1 MSAEALAFFL
11 LDERMSDGVLLPT
24 RYLTATEDSLTAAP
38 WCLSFFLSHAIDCPV
53 FKMAFGSLRISIA
66 DPFLLFSR
74 LLPLPP
80 CAFRFEQLVTG
91 TSNVIPG
98 PGQIVVRGP

>member
-1 MSAEALAFFL
+1 
-11 LDERMSDGVLLPT
+11 
-24 RYLTATEDSLTAAP
+24 
-38 WCLSFFLSHAIDCPV
+38 
-53 FKMAFGSLRISIA
+53 MAFGSLRISID

-80 CAFRFEQLVTG
+80 WAFRVEQLVTG